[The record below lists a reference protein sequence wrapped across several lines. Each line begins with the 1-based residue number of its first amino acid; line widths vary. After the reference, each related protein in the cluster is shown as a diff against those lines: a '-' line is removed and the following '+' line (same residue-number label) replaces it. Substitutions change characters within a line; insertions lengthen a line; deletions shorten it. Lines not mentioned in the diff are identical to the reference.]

1 LKGGVDRIVYIEFLN
16 NEKYPKKGA
25 DVADTP
31 EAFQDA
37 GYILNDNDLIIDTDT
52 LEKPIIEKIISMFN
66 IKTQIVWTPRGA
78 HFYYKKPQGFK
89 GNKKVCPLGFEVEY
103 KHSKNTKWITVK
115 QQGELRIIENEG
127 IREEL
132 PDIFFTRRK
141 LESLLGLDENEG
153 RNSALFAHRMKI
165 HDLAQWQSILRFVN
179 NNIFATPLPE
189 EEFQTISRD
198 VKLEARKDSE
208 PELADYI
215 LNKYKAVSYLSKLY
229 WYENEQ
235 YINDEDKLKRLVFN
249 EVGLQKTR
257 YIDEIIK
264 QMKYRAPI
272 IEQGTLF
279 DIKLQN
285 GILREGQFIEV
296 DFQEFTPY
304 TIDIPYFED
313 AERVQI
319 VENYLDQMTSND
331 NDYKKRLLEILAH
344 PLIVNKDFKRLLAK
358 FFIFVGDGGNGKGT
372 LLYIIRTI
380 LGQKNCGALS
390 IKNMTDER
398 YFTTLQNKLVNLGD
412 DVQDEAI
419 NNEQMKILKNI
430 STCDFVTTRNLF
442 EQSKDVELTT
452 SLIFTSNHILKSFE
466 KGEAYKRR
474 VDWLPMYTKPEKKD
488 AQFISK
494 ITTPEALQYW
504 LKLVVEAYQRLYEQ
518 KGFTESKLVTKFNE
532 DYHLL
537 NNNCTEFLNDFDAE
551 HFLGKRAPEAYEEY
565 TIWAEENGLNVHGK
579 KLFHESMKK
588 VHRLEIRKTTKN
600 SRSLRSYAKIKED

>member
-1 LKGGVDRIVYIEFLN
+1 MYIEFLN

-37 GYILNDNDLIIDTDT
+37 GYLLTENDLVIDIDNI
-52 LEKPIIEKIISMFN
+52 EKPVIEKIISLFN

-78 HFYYKKPQGFK
+78 HCYFKKPQGFK

-103 KHSKNTKWITVK
+103 KHSKNTKWITIK
-115 QQGELRIIENEG
+115 QQGKLRIIENEG

-153 RNSALFAHRMKI
+153 RNSNLFAHRMKI
-165 HDLAQWQSILRFVN
+165 HDLDQWQSILRFIN

-198 VKLEARKDSE
+198 VKIDARKDSE

-215 LNKYKAVSYLSKLY
+215 LNKYKAVSYLGKLY
-229 WYENEQ
+229 WYENDRYTQ
-235 YINDEDKLKRLVFN
+235 DEDKLKRLVFN

-257 YIDEIIK
+257 YVDEIIK
-264 QMKYRAPI
+264 QMKYRAPM

-296 DFQEFTPY
+296 DYQEFTPY
-304 TIDIPYFED
+304 SIDIPYFED
-313 AERVQI
+313 AEPVQI
-319 VENYLDQMTSND
+319 VEDYLDQMTCND
-331 NDYKKRLLEILAH
+331 HEYKKRLLEILAH
-344 PLIVNKDFKRLLAK
+344 PLIVNKDFKRMLAK

-380 LGQKNCGALS
+380 LGQKNCSALS

-430 STCDFVTTRNLF
+430 STCDYVSTRNLF
-442 EQSKDVELTT
+442 EQSKDIELTCT
-452 SLIFTSNHILKSFE
+452 LIFTSNHILKSFE

-474 VDWLPMYTKPEKKD
+474 VDWLPMYSKPTKKD
-488 AQFISK
+488 AQFMTK

-504 LKLVVEAYQRLYEQ
+504 VKLIVEAYRRLYQ
-518 KGFTESKLVTKFNE
+518 NKGFTESNLITKFNE

-537 NNNCTEFLNDFDAE
+537 NNNCTEFLNDFSPS
-551 HFLGKRAPEAYEEY
+551 HFIGKKALESYDEY
-565 TIWAEENGLNVHGK
+565 KIWAEENGLNVHGK
-579 KLFHESMKK
+579 KLFQESMKK
-588 VHRLEIRKTTKN
+588 VLDLQIMKKKKNGRSIRGYFESEEEN
-600 SRSLRSYAKIKED
+600 A